1 MSALHEPHVVVNG
14 NGNGNGTGPGYEMV
28 ALLSALNAL
37 KHGRTGVRLEESLD
51 CLERATDWLL
61 GLKQN
66 DPDTVLAGATP
77 YLRLFALATGSAMLA
92 QEALAALK
100 LPNEVTP
107 RTETVA
113 KAVIEIAQTGIR
125 NPGEI
130 CARVMDRIGPKAGK

>member
-1 MSALHEPHVVVNG
+1 MAIYRLLQQTAFSPEDITLLVKA
-14 NGNGNGTGPGYEMV
+14 YE
-28 ALLSALNAL
+28 
-37 KHGRTGVRLEESLD
+37 D
-51 CLERATDWLL
+51 C
-61 GLKQN
+61 
-66 DPDTVLAGATP
+66 
-77 YLRLFALATGSAMLA
+77 
-92 QEALAALK
+92 LAALK